1 MRFLLTFGFSLL
13 KKGIRDAWIITETLV
28 SILSFCLSVATISN
42 RIDIHPELTGVELA
56 LSILMLGLSLLDVIF
71 DFTPRWQQYYRNA
84 KAWLANYRQGILT
97 TQSQCQGQNEQTQAE
112 SSQNDENMREM
123 QIIGEQEMENI
134 EVEKQEEQEMENV
147 RREEQREQEME
158 NVQREEQREQEIENV
173 GREEQGQQEIQNV
186 IEEEQREHVRN
197 DATRHNRQQ
206 LKPHEVFQKFSDPV
220 RSIVSEVLIYSL
232 LIISLFQF
240 VTGKGYDPSMQSNAL
255 I

>member
-28 SILSFCLSVATISN
+28 SILSFCMSVATISN

-56 LSILMLGLSLLDVIF
+56 LSTLMLGLSLLDVIF

-123 QIIGEQEMENI
+123 QIIGEQEMESI
-134 EVEKQEEQEMENV
+134 EVEKQE
-147 RREEQREQEME
+147 EQEME

-186 IEEEQREHVRN
+186 IEEEQREHVEN

-206 LKPHEVFQKFSDPV
+206 LKPHEVFQRFSDPV
-220 RSIVSEVLIYSL
+220 HSIVSEVLIYSL
-232 LIISLFQF
+232 LIISLF
-240 VTGKGYDPSMQSNAL
+240 
-255 I
+255 